1 MSPLKMLSPCLNAQR
16 WKKFPLKR
24 IIRLINYSI
33 NDLSSFPKSLMIW
46 VSLVFESDPSHWSL
60 KFDVLQSVSSL
71 IRLKLCNRSFC
82 IHALAASVTL
92 PNNFLHWMPIF
103 WHLFSTFMHTWR
115 ASVITQTVH
124 ESCVLVGTRGCGLQT
139 FLNKVFMNHFE
150 DVYSESGKKGGN
162 GNMNDKAC
170 SLICGQKG
178 NACFD

>member
-1 MSPLKMLSPCLNAQR
+1 MPGGEVELRCFTVPCHTHNCLNIRWLMSPLKMLSPCLNAQW

-71 IRLKLCNRSFC
+71 TRLKLCNRSFC

-124 ESCVLVGTRGCGLQT
+124 ESCVLLVHADV
-139 FLNKVFMNHFE
+139 VFKHF
-150 DVYSESGKKGGN
+150 
-162 GNMNDKAC
+162 
-170 SLICGQKG
+170 
-178 NACFD
+178 